1 MLKGERFM
9 YNLNEKEE
17 LISVFTENA
26 KKNARENLS
35 DLDIVKFMDNGD
47 IDLVRECVNKI
58 KAVVNMSIPG
68 TLAIPKYSLYISG
81 SSSDGA
87 KISLVS
93 ISITQRIKSTKKF
106 KFKIAVTTEN
116 TVDTILDFLI
126 ATYTEL
132 LVDEL
137 AESNVA
143 EVNELIDEVVKE
155 AGLSYEVSVVTAL
168 GNEGKVVTYLGDDM
182 VQFVADENRIFDL
195 EDILALQGVSEV
207 ITEEAIISAKQALVD
222 EIITIQTP
230 EQLIQA
236 HGGAL
241 LGYICNI
248 NKRVKPF
255 NIVKSVSNRNIE
267 KVLGNKD
274 CLTYF
279 YDAEKGIFSI
289 IAKRGNDFEVVL
301 SPFDVKTFRKVD
313 FDVLGEVAKR
323 KDA

>member
-1 MLKGERFM
+1 M
-9 YNLNEKEE
+9 YNLKEKEE
-17 LISVFTENA
+17 LISAFTENV
-26 KKNARENLS
+26 KKNAKENLA
-35 DLDIVKFMDNGD
+35 DLDMVRFMDNGD

-58 KAVVNMSIPG
+58 KATVDMSIPG
-68 TLAIPKYSLYISG
+68 TLAIPKYSLYVSG
-81 SSSDGA
+81 SGSDET

-106 KFKIAVTTEN
+106 KFKTAVTTEN
-116 TVDTILDFLI
+116 TVDTILNFLV

-137 AESNVA
+137 AEANVSV
-143 EVNELIDEVVKE
+143 VNELIDEVVKE
-155 AGLSYEVSVVTAL
+155 AGIGYEVSVVTAL
-168 GNEGKVVTYLGDDM
+168 GNEGKTVVYLGDDM
-182 VQFVADENRIFDL
+182 VQFVADESRIFDL
-195 EDILALQGVSEV
+195 DDILALQEVSEI
-207 ITEEAIISAKQALVD
+207 ITGEDIIGAKQALVD
-222 EIITIQTP
+222 EFVTIQTP

-241 LGYICNI
+241 LGYVCNI

-255 NIVKSVSNRNIE
+255 NIIKGVSNRNIE
-267 KVLGNKD
+267 KVSGNKD

-279 YDAEKGIFSI
+279 YDSEKGIFSI
-289 IAKRGNDFEVVL
+289 IAKRGSDFEVVL
-301 SPFDVKTFRKVD
+301 SPFDVNSFRKVN